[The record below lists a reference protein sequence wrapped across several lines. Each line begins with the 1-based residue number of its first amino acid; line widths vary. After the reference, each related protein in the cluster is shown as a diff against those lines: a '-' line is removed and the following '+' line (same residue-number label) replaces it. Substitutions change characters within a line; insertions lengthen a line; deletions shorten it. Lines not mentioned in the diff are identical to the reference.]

1 MSLVT
6 VSYVTVWRADSW
18 VIVAIPIRFASSVK
32 PPRRATR
39 TARST
44 TWGEYRRSVDP
55 NALLALINRLSLAV
69 HLPTGTLARASL
81 LVPSSTTRSN
91 CTTRGTR
98 KPHVTFFFPASTA
111 DLASRSLKCW
121 NGPERSVKLDLSCGT
136 NNELLHISEP
146 EKCEYYFKAT
156 SPALCWPLALEGP
169 TTGSDKRTAEHHVA
183 HQDL

>member
-1 MSLVT
+1 MEKARKYLYRKGAGRVSLVT

-55 NALLALINRLSLAV
+55 NALLALINKLSLAV

-98 KPHVTFFFPASTA
+98 KPPVISFSGVRALI
-111 DLASRSLKCW
+111 LASSQSKML
-121 NGPERSVKLDLSCGT
+121 ERS
-136 NNELLHISEP
+136 
-146 EKCEYYFKAT
+146 
-156 SPALCWPLALEGP
+156 
-169 TTGSDKRTAEHHVA
+169 RTERQARSVLWDE
-183 HQDL
+183 Q

>member
-1 MSLVT
+1 MEKARKYLYRKGARRVSLVAG
-6 VSYVTVWRADSW
+6 SYVTVWGADCW

-98 KPHVTFFFPASTA
+98 KPPVISFSGVRALI
-111 DLASRSLKCW
+111 LASSQSKML
-121 NGPERSVKLDLSCGT
+121 ERS
-136 NNELLHISEP
+136 
-146 EKCEYYFKAT
+146 
-156 SPALCWPLALEGP
+156 
-169 TTGSDKRTAEHHVA
+169 RTERQARSVLWDE
-183 HQDL
+183 Q